1 MRILFAEDERDLLN
15 VAVKRLKAE
24 GFGVDGC
31 SDGEEALDYIESTD
45 YDLIILDI
53 MMPKADGLTVLRKIR
68 RAGNNVPVL
77 LLTAKDAVSDR
88 VEGLDAGADDY
99 LTKPYA
105 FSELLARIRALLRR
119 QGGVKSDVL
128 TAGDLVLELSTKKV
142 MRGETEIELSSKEF
156 ALLEALM
163 RNKGQVLSRSQLETR
178 VWDYSFTGG
187 SNVIDVYIRYLRK
200 KIDDPFP
207 EKLIHTVRGSGYV
220 LKEDRS

>member
-1 MRILFAEDERDLLN
+1 MRILFAEDERDLLD

-31 SDGEEALDYIESTD
+31 ADGEEALSYIESTD

-53 MMPKADGLTVLRKIR
+53 MMPKTDGLTVLKKIR
-68 RAGNNVPVL
+68 RSGKNVPVL

-119 QGGVKSDVL
+119 NGGTKSDVL
-128 TAGDLVLELSTKKV
+128 KAADLEMELSTHRV
-142 MRGETEIELSSKEF
+142 TRGGVEIELSSKEF
-156 ALLEALM
+156 SLLESFM
-163 RNKGQVLSRSQLETR
+163 RNKGRVLSRGQLETQ
-178 VWDYSFTGG
+178 VWDYGFTGG

-207 EKLIHTVRGSGYV
+207 QKLIHTVRGRGYM
-220 LKEDRS
+220 LKEDLA